1 MREIPR
7 FLDQPATEAPPP
19 AAAAAVPPPP
29 VHSTPMLLDARLN
42 APDAAGA
49 DWNPREL
56 AERRGGFGSAFYAA
70 AGLTIILGS
79 WVLLSALSSAFGLF
93 SQSAGLGGLALALYA
108 GGAGMLLYAGGREF
122 ASLRRLHQVDRLRAA
137 LNGAGGDLAAERAVC
152 SAWLDRLAPFV
163 PEAALVAASLPGIT
177 DLAQLRAT
185 LRNQLRAPLAAAA
198 KRLGIKAASEVSAL
212 VALSPHPSWDGL
224 IVAWRGLR
232 LMRQVAQLHGLR
244 PGPAVS
250 IALLG
255 RVGRAAVETAAADVV
270 SQAAADHVLTNVPLI
285 RHLRAIPAVST
296 AAFRLYR
303 LAGVAA
309 RACSPLG
316 E

>member
-1 MREIPR
+1 MRDSPR
-7 FLDQPATEAPPP
+7 FLDEP
-19 AAAAAVPPPP
+19 AAVAPSSASAADPPPPP
-29 VHSTPMLLDARLN
+29 VHSTPILLDPRLN
-42 APDAAGA
+42 APDAIGA

-56 AERRGGFGSAFYAA
+56 AGRRTGFGSSFYAA
-70 AGLTIILGS
+70 AGLAIILGS
-79 WVLLSALSSAFGLF
+79 WLLLSALSSALGLF
-93 SQSAGLGGLALALYA
+93 SQSAGLGGVALALYA
-108 GGAGMLLYAGGREF
+108 AGSALLLYAGGREW

-137 LNGAGGDLAAERAVC
+137 LNGAGDIAAARTLCA
-152 SAWLDRLAPFV
+152 AWLDRLAPLV
-163 PEAALVAASLPGIT
+163 PEAARLAATLPEIA

-185 LRNQLRAPLAAAA
+185 LRNQLRDPLAAAA
-198 KRLGIKAASEVSAL
+198 KRIGVMAASEASAL
-212 VALSPHPSWDGL
+212 VALSPHHSWDGL

-250 IALLG
+250 LALLG

-270 SQAAADHVLTNVPLI
+270 SQAAADHLLTNVPLV
-285 RHLRAIPAVST
+285 RHLSAIPAVST

-309 RACSPLG
+309 RACSPLDQ
-316 E
+316 